1 MPNDR
6 SAPADT
12 SRTPTAP
19 DAVAPV
25 VPVVPGAPAPDAV
38 TPAPD
43 AFAPA
48 PVHPPGVAAVPEAV
62 APAAPDAPAPAA
74 PRGYRAVFAVAEFRA
89 VFAAHLFSLLGVVV
103 SELALTV
110 LVYDLTGS
118 PLLSA
123 LTFALGLLPYLIG
136 GTLFAG
142 VADRY
147 PARRVLVVCDLLCAA
162 CVAVMLVPATPVAG
176 LLALRCLV
184 AAIAPVF
191 TGTRM
196 AALTDILGEGDLYV
210 LGRSLLR
217 IVSQSAML
225 IGFGA
230 GGVLLTVLA
239 PRGAIAVTAVTFLAS
254 AALLRFGTRARP
266 ARSGD
271 GGGTLLK
278 ESLAGARLILGDR
291 RVRALMLLFW
301 VPPMF
306 VVAPEALAAPYADA
320 IGVPS
325 AALGLLLCSMAVGHI
340 GAELFV
346 GSALSPRNRSRIV
359 LPVAAVGLLP
369 LVAYAVRPGLP
380 LAVAALA
387 LGRGRRVRHR
397 ARPVVRRRRA
407 RGAARPGHDPAHR
420 RADDRPGARDGAGG
434 ARGRVLPRA
443 PGGRRIRNPRYRL
456 HPAARR
462 RGPRD
467 SPRTDVRYRRA
478 RQGRPACDLWVRSVP
493 CRSRSAFPSIPSPAP
508 TSSGSSAGGPSPRWG
523 RSPRSCGPSRSCS
536 PRSTPSSSRTG

>member
-1 MPNDR
+1 MPTD
-6 SAPADT
+6 SPAPADT
-12 SRTPTAP
+12 PRTP
-19 DAVAPV
+19 
-25 VPVVPGAPAPDAV
+25 
-38 TPAPD
+38 
-43 AFAPA
+43 
-48 PVHPPGVAAVPEAV
+48 
-62 APAAPDAPAPAA
+62 PAPAA
-74 PRGYRAVFAVAEFRA
+74 QVPAPFPERAALPDPGPAPTLRDTDSQASGPGGPPPATPRGYRAVFAVAEFRA
-89 VFAAHLFSLLGVVV
+89 VFAAHLLSLLGVVV

-123 LTFALGLLPYLIG
+123 LTFALGLLPYIVG

-230 GGVLLTVLA
+230 GGVLLTVLS
-239 PRGAIAVTAVTFLAS
+239 PRGAITVTVVTFLCS
-254 AALLRFGTRARP
+254 AALLRFGTRDRP
-266 ARSGD
+266 ARATAGH
-271 GGGTLLK
+271 GAGGTLLK
-278 ESLAGARLILGDR
+278 ESLSGARLVLGDR
-291 RVRALMLLFW
+291 RIRALMLLFW
-301 VPPMF
+301 LPAMF

-320 IGVPS
+320 IGAPP
-325 AALGLLLCSMAVGHI
+325 AALGLLLCAMAVGHI

-369 LVAYAVRPGLP
+369 LLVYAVRPGLP
-380 LAVAALA
+380 LALAALA
-387 LGRGRRVRHR
+387 LAGAGAAYVIGLDQWFVDAVPQELRGRAMTLLTAGLMTVQGLGM
-397 ARPVVRRRRA
+397 ALAGLAAEFFPVHQVVAGSGIIGTVCTLLLVAEVRRTDPRRMSCTEE
-407 RGAARPGHDPAHR
+407 
-420 RADDRPGARDGAGG
+420 RDGAD
-434 ARGRVLPRA
+434 RHV
-443 PGGRRIRNPRYRL
+443 
-456 HPAARR
+456 
-462 RGPRD
+462 
-467 SPRTDVRYRRA
+467 T
-478 RQGRPACDLWVRSVP
+478 
-493 CRSRSAFPSIPSPAP
+493 SR
-508 TSSGSSAGGPSPRWG
+508 
-523 RSPRSCGPSRSCS
+523 
-536 PRSTPSSSRTG
+536 

>member
-1 MPNDR
+1 MPTD
-6 SAPADT
+6 SPAPADT
-12 SRTPTAP
+12 PRTPP
-19 DAVAPV
+19 
-25 VPVVPGAPAPDAV
+25 
-38 TPAPD
+38 
-43 AFAPA
+43 
-48 PVHPPGVAAVPEAV
+48 
-62 APAAPDAPAPAA
+62 APAAPVPAPFPERAALPDPGPAPTLRDPDAQAPGPGGPAPAT

-89 VFAAHLFSLLGVVV
+89 VFAAHLLSLLGVVV

-123 LTFALGLLPYLIG
+123 LTFALGLLPYIVG

-230 GGVLLTVLA
+230 GGMLLTVLS
-239 PRGAIAVTAVTFLAS
+239 PRGAITVTVVTFLCS
-254 AALLRFGTRARP
+254 AALLRFGTQDRP
-266 ARSGD
+266 ARATTGEGASA
-271 GGGTLLK
+271 GGTLLK
-278 ESLAGARLILGDR
+278 ESLSGARLVLGDR
-291 RVRALMLLFW
+291 RIRALMLLFW
-301 VPPMF
+301 LPAMF

-320 IGVPS
+320 IGASP
-325 AALGLLLCSMAVGHI
+325 AALGLLLCAMAVGHI

-359 LPVAAVGLLP
+359 LPVATVGLLP
-369 LVAYAVRPGLP
+369 LLVYAVGPGLP
-380 LAVAALA
+380 LALAALA
-387 LGRGRRVRHR
+387 LAGAGAAYVIGLDQWFVDAVPQELRGRAMTLLTAGLMTVQGLGM
-397 ARPVVRRRRA
+397 ALAGLAAEFFPVHQVVAGSGIIGTVCTLLLVAEVRRTDPRRMSYTEE
-407 RGAARPGHDPAHR
+407 
-420 RADDRPGARDGAGG
+420 RDGAD
-434 ARGRVLPRA
+434 RHV
-443 PGGRRIRNPRYRL
+443 
-456 HPAARR
+456 
-462 RGPRD
+462 
-467 SPRTDVRYRRA
+467 T
-478 RQGRPACDLWVRSVP
+478 
-493 CRSRSAFPSIPSPAP
+493 SR
-508 TSSGSSAGGPSPRWG
+508 
-523 RSPRSCGPSRSCS
+523 
-536 PRSTPSSSRTG
+536 

>member
-1 MPNDR
+1 MPTD
-6 SAPADT
+6 SPAPADT
-12 SRTPTAP
+12 PRTPP
-19 DAVAPV
+19 
-25 VPVVPGAPAPDAV
+25 
-38 TPAPD
+38 
-43 AFAPA
+43 
-48 PVHPPGVAAVPEAV
+48 
-62 APAAPDAPAPAA
+62 APAAPVPAPFPERAALPDPGPAPTLRDPDTPALGPGGPAPAT

-89 VFAAHLFSLLGVVV
+89 VFAAHLLSLLGVVV

-123 LTFALGLLPYLIG
+123 LTFALGLLPYIVG

-230 GGVLLTVLA
+230 GGMLLTVLS
-239 PRGAIAVTAVTFLAS
+239 PRGAITVTVVTFLCS
-254 AALLRFGTRARP
+254 AALLRFGTQDRP
-266 ARSGD
+266 ARATTGE
-271 GGGTLLK
+271 GAGGTLLK
-278 ESLAGARLILGDR
+278 ESLSGARLVLGDR
-291 RVRALMLLFW
+291 RIRALMLLFW
-301 VPPMF
+301 LPAMF

-320 IGVPS
+320 IGASP
-325 AALGLLLCSMAVGHI
+325 AALGLLLCAMAVGHI

-369 LVAYAVRPGLP
+369 LLVYAARPGLP
-380 LAVAALA
+380 LALAALA
-387 LGRGRRVRHR
+387 LAGAGAAYVIGLDQWFVDAVPQEMRGRAMTLLTAGLMTVQGLGM
-397 ARPVVRRRRA
+397 ALAGLAAEFFPVHQVVAGSGIIGTVCTLLLVAEVRRTDLRRMSYTEE
-407 RGAARPGHDPAHR
+407 
-420 RADDRPGARDGAGG
+420 RDGAD
-434 ARGRVLPRA
+434 RHV
-443 PGGRRIRNPRYRL
+443 
-456 HPAARR
+456 
-462 RGPRD
+462 
-467 SPRTDVRYRRA
+467 T
-478 RQGRPACDLWVRSVP
+478 
-493 CRSRSAFPSIPSPAP
+493 SR
-508 TSSGSSAGGPSPRWG
+508 
-523 RSPRSCGPSRSCS
+523 
-536 PRSTPSSSRTG
+536 

>member
-1 MPNDR
+1 MPTD
-6 SAPADT
+6 SPAPADT
-12 SRTPTAP
+12 PRTPP
-19 DAVAPV
+19 
-25 VPVVPGAPAPDAV
+25 APAAQV
-38 TPAPD
+38 PAPFPERAALPD
-43 AFAPA
+43 PGPARTLRDTDSPATAAPG
-48 PVHPPGVAAVPEAV
+48 PGSGPDLP
-62 APAAPDAPAPAA
+62 APAAPGPGSGPDA

-89 VFAAHLFSLLGVVV
+89 VFAAHLLSLLGVVV

-123 LTFALGLLPYLIG
+123 LTFALGLLPYIVG

-230 GGVLLTVLA
+230 GGVLLTVLS
-239 PRGAIAVTAVTFLAS
+239 PRGAITVTVVTFLCS
-254 AALLRFGTRARP
+254 AALLRFGTRDRP
-266 ARSGD
+266 ARATAGH
-271 GGGTLLK
+271 GAGGTLLK
-278 ESLAGARLILGDR
+278 ESLSGARLVLGDR
-291 RVRALMLLFW
+291 RIRALMLLFW
-301 VPPMF
+301 LPAMF

-320 IGVPS
+320 IGAPP
-325 AALGLLLCSMAVGHI
+325 AALGLLLCAMAVGHI

-359 LPVAAVGLLP
+359 LPVAAAGLLP
-369 LVAYAVRPGLP
+369 LLVYAVRPGLP
-380 LAVAALA
+380 LALAALA
-387 LGRGRRVRHR
+387 LAGAGAAYVIGLDQWFVDAVPQELRGRAMTLLTAGLMTVQGLGM
-397 ARPVVRRRRA
+397 ALAGLAAEFFPVHQVVAASGIIGTVCTLLLVAEVRRTDPRRMSYTEE
-407 RGAARPGHDPAHR
+407 
-420 RADDRPGARDGAGG
+420 RDGAD
-434 ARGRVLPRA
+434 RHV
-443 PGGRRIRNPRYRL
+443 
-456 HPAARR
+456 
-462 RGPRD
+462 
-467 SPRTDVRYRRA
+467 T
-478 RQGRPACDLWVRSVP
+478 
-493 CRSRSAFPSIPSPAP
+493 SR
-508 TSSGSSAGGPSPRWG
+508 
-523 RSPRSCGPSRSCS
+523 
-536 PRSTPSSSRTG
+536 

>member
-1 MPNDR
+1 MPTD
-6 SAPADT
+6 SPAPADT
-12 SRTPTAP
+12 PRTPPAP
-19 DAVAPV
+19 AAQVPAPA
-25 VPVVPGAPAPDAV
+25 PERAAHRDPGPGPTLRDPGAPAP
-38 TPAPD
+38 
-43 AFAPA
+43 
-48 PVHPPGVAAVPEAV
+48 E
-62 APAAPDAPAPAA
+62 A

-89 VFAAHLFSLLGVVV
+89 VFAAHLLSLLGVVV

-123 LTFALGLLPYLIG
+123 LTFALGLLPYIVG
-136 GTLFAG
+136 GTLLAG

-147 PARRVLVVCDLLCAA
+147 PARRVLVVCDLLCAV

-230 GGVLLTVLA
+230 GGVLLTVLS
-239 PRGAIAVTAVTFLAS
+239 PRGAITVTVVTFLCS
-254 AALLRFGTRARP
+254 AALLRFGTRDRP
-266 ARSGD
+266 ARATATGD

-278 ESLAGARLILGDR
+278 ESLSGARLVLGDR
-291 RVRALMLLFW
+291 RIRALMLLFW
-301 VPPMF
+301 LPAMF

-320 IGVPS
+320 IGAPP
-325 AALGLLLCSMAVGHI
+325 AALGLLLCAMAVGHI

-369 LVAYAVRPGLP
+369 LLVYVVRPGLP
-380 LAVAALA
+380 LALAALVLA
-387 LGRGRRVRHR
+387 GAGAAYVIGLDQWFVDAVPLELRGRAMTLLTAGLMTVQGLGM
-397 ARPVVRRRRA
+397 ALAGLAAEFFPVHQVVAGSGIIGTVCTLLLVAEVRRTA
-407 RGAARPGHDPAHR
+407 PGRMSDTE
-420 RADDRPGARDGAGG
+420 GRDGAD
-434 ARGRVLPRA
+434 RHV
-443 PGGRRIRNPRYRL
+443 
-456 HPAARR
+456 
-462 RGPRD
+462 
-467 SPRTDVRYRRA
+467 T
-478 RQGRPACDLWVRSVP
+478 
-493 CRSRSAFPSIPSPAP
+493 SR
-508 TSSGSSAGGPSPRWG
+508 
-523 RSPRSCGPSRSCS
+523 
-536 PRSTPSSSRTG
+536 